1 MFAGIYFINS
11 FMLKT
16 TLHYRMRNTFQ
27 ILLLSIILL
36 ICSNNSFAQAIDSYK
51 NKGDALF
58 AGGLFQ
64 NAVDNYDK
72 AIKKGGV
79 NKIEMANLYY
89 KLGLSQDS
97 LKQYDEAIKSYTSSI
112 SSNPQVA
119 DVYWSRGVIYD
130 TQNTEYQLAIN
141 DYLKTIKLINNNNEA
156 LSKLNCNVA
165 SDELQIKEL
174 AKAMTADSLAI
185 ALDPYASRPYWV
197 RGSIHNAR
205 NEYQLAIDD
214 FTNAI
219 KYADETNPKKLSA
232 LYAARARSKNLLKK
246 YKDAINDFSYAILL
260 NDQNRIAYW
269 DRAASYHYN
278 GDYLLAAADYT
289 KAMAF
294 YQGSKTSMSKLYD
307 DRAVNEMWQTLLT
320 PAIQDDSVALALDPN
335 NRSAYLNQSIAYTQN
350 GDYQKSVDR
359 YNQLFNFAN
368 DNKLFQAFIY
378 FQIANNE
385 YFLGEFDKVITDCSR
400 SLAIDSNNSSS
411 YFYRAKVYLKKI
423 NNKTLALNDFNR
435 VLTLDTSKKTVNYIF
450 STFYT
455 GDGDKAI
462 AILKNNLLNAKE
474 NSGQLS
480 AYYNLACLYSLMN
493 KPDEAI
499 TYLKIAIDKGYSKKY
514 INADE
519 DLDNI
524 RKTDEYKAMMNNSVA
539 AN

>member
-1 MFAGIYFINS
+1 
-11 FMLKT
+11 MLKT

-27 ILLLSIILL
+27 ILLLSITLL
-36 ICSNNSFAQAIDSYK
+36 ICTNKSFAQAIDSYK

-64 NAVDNYDK
+64 NAIDNYDK

-97 LKQYDEAIKSYTSSI
+97 LKRYDEAIKSYTASI

-119 DVYWSRGVIYD
+119 DVYWSRAIIYD
-130 TQNTEYQLAIN
+130 TPDTEYRLAIN
-141 DYLKTIKLINNNNEA
+141 DYLRAISLIKNNNES
-156 LSKLNCNVA
+156 LSKLQCNIA
-165 SDELQIKEL
+165 SDELWIKEL
-174 AKAMTADSLAI
+174 SKAMTADSLAI
-185 ALDPYASRPYWV
+185 AFNPYASRPYCV
-197 RGSIHNAR
+197 MGSIHDIHND
-205 NEYQLAIDD
+205 YQLAISDY
-214 FTNAI
+214 TKSI
-219 KYADETNPKKLSA
+219 KYADESDSKKLSI
-232 LYAARARSKNLLKK
+232 LYADRAKSKYHFKK

-269 DRAASYHYN
+269 DRAACYHYN

-289 KAMAF
+289 KAMQF

-307 DRAVNEMWQTLLT
+307 DRAVNEMWQTLLI
-320 PAIQDDSVALALDPN
+320 PAILDDSVSIALDPN
-335 NRSAYLNQSIAYTQN
+335 NRSAYLNQAIAYTQN
-350 GDYQKSVDR
+350 GDYQKGIDR
-359 YNQLFNFAN
+359 YNQLFDFAK
-368 DNKLFQAFIY
+368 DNKQFQAFIF

-423 NNKTLALNDFNR
+423 NNSALALNDFNK

-455 GDGDKAI
+455 GNGDKAI

-493 KPDEAI
+493 KPDEAN